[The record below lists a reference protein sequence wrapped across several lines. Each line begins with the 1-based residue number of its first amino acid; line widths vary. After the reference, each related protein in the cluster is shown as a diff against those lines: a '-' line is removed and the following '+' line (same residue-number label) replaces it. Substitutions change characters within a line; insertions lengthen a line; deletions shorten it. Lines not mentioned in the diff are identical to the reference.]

1 MRKKN
6 FKRKKRALQN
16 QSDERK
22 SVDYGNAASKEKKKM
37 TMDFYFARKIRIF
50 FVSSKFLLAVS
61 DDLNRFRSPD
71 YRWYSPGRYRSVKW
85 AGKGKRRERPLYG
98 IWNVGHEYAKHRD
111 NKREKETNR
120 KKLLRRWRK
129 SEITRFSRAK
139 SSKKEGKTFVKTFT
153 LFRGIHPY
161 FQLLCFFSSNLL
173 DIPDQK
179 TNFYRFFIISSNLI
193 IWPSAVSDTVF
204 QKRFRGSSDKKQ
216 QQGRD
221 RIGR

>member
-1 MRKKN
+1 MTWTGFGLRLSVI
-6 FKRKKRALQN
+6 FTGPISVCEVGGQREEERAP
-16 QSDERK
+16 
-22 SVDYGNAASKEKKKM
+22 
-37 TMDFYFARKIRIF
+37 
-50 FVSSKFLLAVS
+50 FV
-61 DDLNRFRSPD
+61 
-71 YRWYSPGRYRSVKW
+71 
-85 AGKGKRRERPLYG
+85 
-98 IWNVGHEYAKHRD
+98 WNMKYVGHEYAKHRD

-161 FQLLCFFSSNLL
+161 FQLPCFFSSNLL

-179 TNFYRFFIISSNLI
+179 TNFYRFFIISSDLI

-204 QKRFRGSSDKKQ
+204 QKRLRESSDKKQ